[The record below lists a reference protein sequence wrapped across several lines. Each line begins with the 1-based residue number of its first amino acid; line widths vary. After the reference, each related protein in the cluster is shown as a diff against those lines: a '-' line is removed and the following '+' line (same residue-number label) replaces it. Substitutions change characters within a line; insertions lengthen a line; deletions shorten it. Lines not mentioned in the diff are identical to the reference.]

1 MQHYFLRLLSF
12 FSFPLWIAGSQED
25 VDVRCSL
32 LETNGAGAP
41 AEVLKNESLS
51 KRDSYANFE
60 VHLYNVM

>member
-1 MQHYFLRLLSF
+1 M
-12 FSFPLWIAGSQED
+12 
-25 VDVRCSL
+25 DVRCSL